1 MTVVLDSQ
9 CIWGDVMKQKMSIL
23 FSLLIIFVV
32 PLCSEPWLATIDAN
46 LTLTQNVYSNNWAGS
61 ESGSISWA
69 ASMNSRAEKQ
79 LSSRLHNKNEL
90 RLAYGQTYNQDAE
103 TNEWSDANTST
114 DLIDFESIVR
124 LTLGAFVDP
133 YASGRIETQF
143 VDETDP
149 DNDRWINPVLFTES
163 IGAAKVFLKDDVR
176 ELTSRFGVA
185 VRQNVNRD
193 VLDTL
198 TLLRKTQTTNDA
210 GLIFYTDFTTP
221 IAERLTY
228 TSKLSAY
235 KALYFS
241 ESSTLEGLPNE
252 NYWKYPDINWEN
264 TLVAD
269 ITSLVMVNLYVQLL
283 YDKEIDSAMRFKET
297 LSLGLTFKLP

>member
-1 MTVVLDSQ
+1 ML
-9 CIWGDVMKQKMSIL
+9 ML
-23 FSLLIIFVV
+23 FLMLIICVF
-32 PLCSEPWLATIDAN
+32 PLYPESWVTSIDAN
-46 LTLTQNVYSNNWAGS
+46 LTLTQNIYSDNWAGS

-79 LSSRLHNKNEL
+79 LSGKLHSRNEL

-103 TNEWSDANTST
+103 TNDWSDPVTST
-114 DLIDFESIVR
+114 DLIDFESVVR

-143 VDETDP
+143 IDETDP
-149 DNDRWINPVLFTES
+149 DKDCWINPVLFTES
-163 IGAAKVFLKDDVR
+163 FGAAKVFIKEDTR
-176 ELTSRFGVA
+176 ELTSRLGVA
-185 VRQNVNRD
+185 LRQNMNRN

-198 TLLRKTQTTNDA
+198 IHLRETQTTNDA

-221 IAERLTY
+221 IAEERLTL

-252 NYWKYPDINWEN
+252 DHWKYPDINWEN
-264 TLVAD
+264 ILVAQ
-269 ITSLVMVNLYVQLL
+269 ITSLVMVNLYVQFL
-283 YDKEIDSAMRFKET
+283 YDKEIDTGVRFKET
-297 LSLGLTFKLP
+297 LSLGLTFKLPG